1 MNQLWVWS
9 TAVQTTSLLM
19 IAVFFAVL
27 ARSVKLAPVSHL
39 GGRLA
44 LQSLRARS

>member
-1 MNQLWVWS
+1 MKQLWVWS

-27 ARSVKLAPVSHL
+27 ARSVRLAPVRIWL
-39 GGRLA
+39 GASR
-44 LQSLRARS
+44 RAY

>member
-27 ARSVKLAPVSHL
+27 ARSV
-39 GGRLA
+39 RLVE
-44 LQSLRARS
+44 LRIRVWAWCLTCSRCW